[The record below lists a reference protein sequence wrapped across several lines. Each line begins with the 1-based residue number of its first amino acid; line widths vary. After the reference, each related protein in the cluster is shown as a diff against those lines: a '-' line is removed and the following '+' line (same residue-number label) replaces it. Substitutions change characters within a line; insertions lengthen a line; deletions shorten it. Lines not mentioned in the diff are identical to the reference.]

1 MILNNLPSNHE
12 EITALLSHYKFPVA
26 VCTTL
31 FAICATMVVM
41 PKVVAISKAKNLT
54 ALPNGRTSHKG
65 IVPTL
70 GGIGVFT
77 GMILPINVTAIL
89 FANYSQLIDL
99 LIFNALILALLLI
112 GIFDDIMKL
121 SAVKKLG
128 YQLMVATIYIVGA
141 NMHIDS
147 FLGLFGMHNIPIIYS
162 IIFSVFVIV
171 LLINAYNLVDGIDGL
186 AGVLGVLISG
196 YMAIVFYFTN
206 YFFYSLVCLS
216 LVGALIGF
224 LVFNFSRHR
233 KIFLGDTGSLVVGFL
248 LALEVV
254 AYLSGGARAPQLV
267 MFKNAPVVVMALV
280 SYPLFDTL
288 RVFFIRIINKRSPFS
303 PDRNHIHHRLVDL
316 GLKHKYATLLIGVY
330 TVLITGLAFLLR
342 DLPINKAFFITL
354 PVGIVLLLF
363 PFILKVKSGKV
374 KWVVPTL

>member
-1 MILNNLPSNHE
+1 MSNWDLPTNHE
-12 EITALLSHYKFPVA
+12 QITHYLSNYKEVVIVITLITALVI
-26 VCTTL
+26 TL
-31 FAICATMVVM
+31 IVM

-54 ALPNGRTSHKG
+54 ALPNDRTSHKG

-77 GMILPINVTAIL
+77 GMMLPINVTAIL

-196 YMAIVFYFTN
+196 YMAAVFYFTN

-254 AYLSGGARAPQLV
+254 AYLSAGARAPQLV

-316 GLKHKYATLLIGVY
+316 GLKHKYATLLIGLY
-330 TVLITGLAFLLR
+330 TIIITSLAFLLR

-354 PVGIVLLLF
+354 PVGFVLLLF

>member
-1 MILNNLPSNHE
+1 MILDNLPSNHE
-12 EITALLSHYKFPVA
+12 EITAFLNHYKFPVA

-31 FAICATMVVM
+31 FAICATMVVT

-54 ALPNGRTSHKG
+54 ASPNDRTSHKG

-121 SAVKKLG
+121 SAVRKLG
-128 YQLMVATIYIVGA
+128 YQLVVAAIYVLGA

-147 FLGLFGMHNIPIIYS
+147 FLGLFGMDDIPITYS

-196 YMAIVFYFTN
+196 YMSIVFYLTN
-206 YFFYSLVCLS
+206 HFFYSLVCLS

-233 KIFLGDTGSLVVGFL
+233 KIFLGDTGSLIVGFL

-254 AYLSGGARAPQLV
+254 TYLSLGARESQLI
-267 MFKNAPVVVMALV
+267 MFKNAPVIVLALV

-316 GLKHKYATLLIGVY
+316 GLKHKYATLIIGLY
-330 TVLITGLAFLLR
+330 TIVITGLAILLR
-342 DLPINKAFFITL
+342 DLPINKAFFIIL
-354 PVGIVLLLF
+354 PAGIVLLLF

>member
-1 MILNNLPSNHE
+1 MSTLDLPTNHE
-12 EITALLSHYKFPVA
+12 QITHYLSNYKEVVIVITLISALVI
-26 VCTTL
+26 TL
-31 FAICATMVVM
+31 IVM

-77 GMILPINVTAIL
+77 GMMLPINVTAIL

-128 YQLMVATIYIVGA
+128 YQIMVATIYIVGA

-196 YMAIVFYFTN
+196 YMAAVFYFTN
-206 YFFYSLVCLS
+206 YFYV
-216 LVGALIGF
+216 
-224 LVFNFSRHR
+224 
-233 KIFLGDTGSLVVGFL
+233 
-248 LALEVV
+248 
-254 AYLSGGARAPQLV
+254 Y
-267 MFKNAPVVVMALV
+267 
-280 SYPLFDTL
+280 
-288 RVFFIRIINKRSPFS
+288 FF
-303 PDRNHIHHRLVDL
+303 
-316 GLKHKYATLLIGVY
+316 
-330 TVLITGLAFLLR
+330 
-342 DLPINKAFFITL
+342 
-354 PVGIVLLLF
+354 
-363 PFILKVKSGKV
+363 
-374 KWVVPTL
+374 